1 VLFEKDKMDV
11 VGVLLNSYNISTYMY
26 TALT

>member
-11 VGVLLNSYNISTYMY
+11 VGVLLNSYVFVNKHRP
-26 TALT
+26 